1 MLLKR
6 VRLSA
11 LYLILV
17 VALLSCGRGKSTSI
31 SQNYDFFD
39 SSFDVE
45 TRIDDLLSKMTLEE
59 KVSALSTDPS
69 VPRLGV
75 KGSRH
80 IEGYHGVVMG
90 GPANWAP
97 KGKEQIPTTQF
108 PQAYG
113 MGATWNVDLVEEM
126 GEVQSVEA
134 RYIFQSPEYNKGAL
148 VIRAPN
154 ADLGRDPRWG
164 RTEEV
169 FGEDPFLVGE
179 LSLAFSKGLQGNHP
193 KYWRT
198 AALLKHYL
206 ANSNEDGRD
215 STSSDFDEQLYY
227 DYYSYPFR
235 KAIVEGGVNAFMVS
249 YNAINGIPSHI
260 HPYNKEV
267 VMQKWGLDGII
278 CTDGGGYRL
287 LVTAHKAF
295 DTYEEAAAEII
306 KGGINQFLDDYKEG
320 VETALKKGLLTEKEI
335 DEVLR
340 GVYRVMIKL
349 GLLDKNEDNPYERI
363 NSDEIK
369 TAPWNSEKHNNIA
382 LRAAQESVVLLKN
395 DGLLPLNKNKIEK
408 IAVIGW
414 LADTLLIDWYGGVSP
429 NPITPL
435 AGLKNKLGEQKI
447 VYAKD
452 NLYNVAVEAAESADV
467 AIVVLGNNPITI
479 DKWADSPDPAQGKEG
494 IDRKSLHLY
503 DESLAQWV
511 FDANPNTI
519 LVLQSSFPYA
529 INWSQ
534 QNLPAILHITH
545 SGQAIGDALADV
557 IVGDYNPAGRL
568 VQNWPKSLKDIPDI
582 MEYDIRKGHT
592 YLYNK
597 NEPLYPFGYGLS
609 YSKFEYKNVD
619 VSVDEENVTLKVQ
632 IKNNSDF
639 VGDEV
644 VQIYTSFD
652 AEMQPIKALKGFKRV
667 NFNANEQNEVD
678 IIIPIE
684 ELKNWDIK
692 KEAYRL
698 PNKTVKFQIGS
709 SSADVKLVVDVIL
722 K

>member
-1 MLLKR
+1 MMKITLKIFRSAILCLFLLAISN
-6 VRLSA
+6 LSA
-11 LYLILV
+11 QEH
-17 VALLSCGRGKSTSI
+17 R
-31 SQNYDFFD
+31 FFD
-39 SSFDVE
+39 STLDVE
-45 TRIDDLLSKMTLEE
+45 IRVDDLLSKMTLEE
-59 KVSALSTDPS
+59 KISALSTDPS

-75 KGSRH
+75 KGSDH
-80 IEGYHGVVMG
+80 MEGYHGVVMG

-97 KGKEQIPTTQF
+97 KGDEQIPTTQF

-113 MGATWNVDLVEEM
+113 MGATWNIDLVEEM

-148 VIRAPN
+148 IIRAPN
-154 ADLGRDPRWG
+154 ADLARDPRWG

-179 LSLAFSKGLQGNHP
+179 ISLAFAKGLQGYHP

-198 AALLKHYL
+198 ASLLKHYL
-206 ANSNEDGRD
+206 ANSNEDDRG
-215 STSSDFDEQLYY
+215 SSSSDFDDQLYY

-235 KAIVEGGVNAFMVS
+235 KAIIEGGVNAYMAS

-267 VMQKWGLDGII
+267 VMKKWGLDGII

-287 LVTAHKAF
+287 LVMGHKAF
-295 DTYEEAAAEII
+295 DTYEEAAAAII
-306 KGGINQFLDDYKEG
+306 KGGINQFLDNYKEG
-320 VETALKKGLLTEKEI
+320 VETALKKGLLKEKEI

-349 GLLDKNEDNPYERI
+349 GMLDKNQDNPYEKI
-363 NSDEIK
+363 NSKEMKI
-369 TAPWNSEKHNNIA
+369 APWNTESHKNIA

-395 DGLLPLNKNKIEK
+395 DGLLPLNKGKIEK
-408 IAVIGW
+408 VAVIGW
-414 LADTLLIDWYGGVSP
+414 LADTLLIDWYGGIAP

-435 AGLKNKLGEQKI
+435 DGIKYKLGEQKV

-452 NLYNVAVEAAESADV
+452 NLYNAAVEAAESADV
-467 AIVVLGNNPITI
+467 AIVILGNNPITVE
-479 DKWADSPDPAQGKEG
+479 KWADSPDPGQGKEA
-494 IDRKSLHLY
+494 IDRKSLNLY

-511 FDANPNTI
+511 FDANPSTI
-519 LVLQSSFPYA
+519 LVLQSNFPYA

-545 SGQAIGDALADV
+545 SGQAIGPAIADV
-557 IVGDYNPAGRL
+557 IFGDYNPAGRL
-568 VQNWPKSLKDIPDI
+568 GQSWPKSLRDIPEM

-597 NEPLYPFGYGLS
+597 NEPLYPFGHGLS
-609 YSKFEYKNVD
+609 YAKFEYKEVETNISDDQVNV
-619 VSVDEENVTLKVQ
+619 KVK
-632 IKNNSDF
+632 IKNASDKY
-639 VGDEV
+639 GDEV
-644 VQIYTSFD
+644 IQIYASFD
-652 AEMQPIKALKGFKRV
+652 VKDQPIKALKGFKRV
-667 NFNANEQNEVD
+667 NFNANEQKEVE
-678 IIIPIE
+678 INIPID
-684 ELKNWDIK
+684 ELKSWDMK
-692 KEAYRL
+692 KEEYRL
-698 PNKTVKFQIGS
+698 PNNNFKLHIGS
-709 SSADVKLVVDVIL
+709 SSEDIKLVVDVIV

>member
-1 MLLKR
+1 MILNFFKRTLLYAF
-6 VRLSA
+6 L
-11 LYLILV
+11 LI
-17 VALLSCGRGKSTSI
+17 SI
-31 SQNYDFFD
+31 NLKAQEHRFFD
-39 SSFDVE
+39 HTLDVE

-75 KGSRH
+75 KGSQH
-80 IEGYHGVVMG
+80 LEGYHGIVMG

-97 KGKEQIPTTQF
+97 KGNNQIPTTQF

-113 MGATWNVDLVEEM
+113 MGATWNIDLVEEM
-126 GEVQSVEA
+126 GEVQSIEA
-134 RYIFQSPEYNKGAL
+134 RYIFQSQEYNNGAL
-148 VIRAPN
+148 IMRAPN

-179 LSLAFSKGLQGNHP
+179 ISLAFAKGLQGYHP

-198 AALLKHYL
+198 ASLLKHYL

-215 STSSDFDEQLYY
+215 SSSSNFDDQLYY

-235 KAIVEGGVNAFMVS
+235 KAITKGGVNAYMAS
-249 YNAINGIPSHI
+249 YNAINGTPSHI
-260 HPYNKEV
+260 HPYNKDV
-267 VMQKWGLDGII
+267 AMKKWGLDGII

-295 DTYEEAAAEII
+295 DTYENAAAAII
-306 KGGINQFLDDYKEG
+306 KSGINQFLDNYKDG
-320 VETALKKGLLTEKEI
+320 VETALKKKLLTEKDI
-335 DEVLR
+335 DETLR

-349 GLLDKNEDNPYERI
+349 GLLDKNQDNPYQKL
-363 NSDEIK
+363 NSNEMKI
-369 TAPWNSEKHNNIA
+369 APWNTESHKNIA
-382 LRAAQESVVLLKN
+382 VRAAQESVVLLKN
-395 DGLLPLNKNKIEK
+395 DGLLPLNKDKIEK

-414 LADTLLIDWYGGVSP
+414 LADTLLIDWYGGIAP

-435 AGLKNKLGEQKI
+435 AGLQNKLGEQKI

-452 NLYNVAVEAAESADV
+452 NLYNAAVEAAENADV
-467 AIVVLGNNPITI
+467 AIVVLGNNPITV

-494 IDRKSLHLY
+494 IDRKSLNLY
-503 DESLAQWV
+503 DESLVQWV

-519 LVLQSSFPYA
+519 LVLQSNFPYA

-545 SGQAIGDALADV
+545 SGQAIGMAMADV
-557 IVGDYNPAGRL
+557 IFGDYNPAGRL
-568 VQNWPKSLKDIPDI
+568 VQSWPKSLRDIPEI

-597 NEPLYPFGYGLS
+597 NEPLYPFGHGLS
-609 YSKFEYKNVD
+609 YAKFEYKEVTTI
-619 VSVDEENVTLKVQ
+619 VEDEEVTVKVK
-632 IKNNSDF
+632 IKNVSDID
-639 VGDEV
+639 GDEV
-644 VQIYTSFD
+644 IQVYVSSD
-652 AEMQPIKALKGFKRV
+652 VKGQPIKALKGFKRV
-667 NFNANEQNEVD
+667 SFNTNELKEVE
-678 IIIPIE
+678 IKIPIE
-684 ELKNWDIK
+684 ELKSWDMK
-692 KEAYRL
+692 KEKYRL
-698 PNKTVKFQIGS
+698 PNNNLKLHIGS
-709 SSADVKLVVDVIL
+709 SSADIKFVMDIIVN
-722 K
+722 